1 MENFLYS
8 FFFRSPRSLSGR
20 AYGLLRPSR
29 KSRPHLHRQSTAQG
43 KRESKQSLSLFLV
56 VVQVNSIRLLSVGR
70 KAHLFIAKVCSSQS
84 RFNGGILLEPGGPKC
99 LQVVL
104 CFLAHGHI
112 SQHLT
117 SHGSCLE
124 TSSYENTSFIPKN
137 VKESM

>member
-1 MENFLYS
+1 MKNFLYP
-8 FFFRSPRSLSGR
+8 FFFRSPQSLGGR
-20 AYGLLRPSR
+20 AYGVLRPSR

-56 VVQVNSIRLLSVGR
+56 VKQVNFSRLS
-70 KAHLFIAKVCSSQS
+70 KAHLFIAKVRSSQS

-117 SHGSCLE
+117 SDGSCLE
-124 TSSYENTSFIPKN
+124 TSSYKTQELSPG
-137 VKESM
+137 M

>member
-1 MENFLYS
+1 MKNFLYP
-8 FFFRSPRSLSGR
+8 FFFRSPRSLGGR
-20 AYGLLRPSR
+20 AYGVLRPSR

-43 KRESKQSLSLFLV
+43 KRESKQPLSLFLV
-56 VVQVNSIRLLSVGR
+56 VVQVNFSRLS
-70 KAHLFIAKVCSSQS
+70 KAHLFIAKVRSSQS

-117 SHGSCLE
+117 SDGGCLE
-124 TSSYENTSFIPKN
+124 TSSYETHNLSQI
-137 VKESM
+137 M